1 MNQYVAAIHGGV
13 SALMLIIVGYICTW
27 LKFVP
32 LKDFSTLNLYTAK
45 CCFFFMTFKSL
56 AGKDKAQLD
65 FRPLL
70 ISTLM
75 SLSLY
80 ILMALIIIFILPK
93 SFFKAKKTDNTY
105 QKPNQ
110 EINKNIEKQIN
121 GNNKNTT
128 IDETRNDSESQYSNS
143 STNEDGSTSSST
155 PEVLFEEV
163 ITHPNHL
170 NTNHHHHNADEQR
183 KNQQTIINGMNPKDN
198 HQDENI
204 LLKKSEKSKLFRKK
218 KEFDTPEDKFGIFLS
233 TAFPTVYVNYLIS
246 GLPIFL
252 SLWDESETAVIT
264 MMLITNEIVS
274 LPILLLL
281 SNFRRVYVAKKDIKN
296 KKEKKEIKENDKLS
310 ILTIIGNSN
319 STDQDQ
325 VVSSLPSNSDSQPI
339 DEENNK
345 NTKQPS
351 IDDNLDDE
359 ESSEKSNSTKSDTE
373 NIKQQEKLENSDI
386 ENSNL
391 VKESESKQQ
400 QEENSKNS
408 SNESETI
415 HKKISRISNSNM
427 ESAELNNKNDDST
440 INSNEII
447 NDYKDEEEEFIFSG
461 KKIVLE
467 ILNTLIHN
475 MFLVGIVAGFVY
487 LAITSKVC
495 TFLYQ
500 LMTLLSNCV
509 LPFSLFSVGAYLS
522 SQSLISCNWM
532 VFLFSLVA
540 RLIVGPILAGLFC
553 YALKFPGRLARQC
566 IVIATMPTRVTCAAI
581 TENEGLGVGVS
592 STMIMW
598 SCVFMVPAVVLWM
611 WALNYAHLFED

>member
-56 AGKDKAQLD
+56 AGKDKTQLD

-70 ISTLM
+70 VSTLM

-80 ILMALIIIFILPK
+80 ILMALLIIFILPK
-93 SFFKAKKTDNTY
+93 SFFKAKQTDDTH

-110 EINKNIEKQIN
+110 QINKNIEKEIN
-121 GNNKNTT
+121 RNNENTT
-128 IDETRNDSESQYSNS
+128 IVETKNDSESQCSNY
-143 STNEDGSTSSST
+143 STNEDRSTSSST

-163 ITHPNHL
+163 ITHPNHQ
-170 NTNHHHHNADEQR
+170 NTNHHHHNADEER
-183 KNQQTIINGMNPKDN
+183 KKQQKIINGMNSN
-198 HQDENI
+198 ENYHDEKI

-218 KEFDTPEDKFGIFLS
+218 KEFDTPEEKIGIFLS

-281 SNFRRVYVAKKDIKN
+281 SNFRRVYVAKKEIKN
-296 KKEKKEIKENDKLS
+296 EKEKKVNDKIN
-310 ILTIIGNSN
+310 ILTIIDNSN
-319 STDQDQ
+319 STDQNQ
-325 VVSSLPSNSDSQPI
+325 TASSLPSDSDSQSS
-339 DEENNK
+339 DEENDK
-345 NTKQPS
+345 STKQPS
-351 IDDNLDDE
+351 IDDNIDNE
-359 ESSEKSNSTKSDTE
+359 ESSTKSNTTKSDTE
-373 NIKQQEKLENSDI
+373 NIKPQENSEI
-386 ENSNL
+386 ENSNSAKKSDL
-391 VKESESKQQ
+391 K
-400 QEENSKNS
+400 QEEKEENNKNNN
-408 SNESETI
+408 NESETVY
-415 HKKISRISNSNM
+415 KIISNTKNSNI
-427 ESAELNNKNDDST
+427 ENTELNNKNDDST
-440 INSNEII
+440 INSNEVI
-447 NDYKDEEEEFIFSG
+447 DDHKDDDEEEFIFSG
-461 KKIVLE
+461 KKIALE

-532 VFLFSLVA
+532 VFLLSLVA
-540 RLIVGPILAGLFC
+540 RLIVGPILTGLFC